1 MKDLHKNLQ
10 MKHYL
15 KQIIHIDSLLTV
27 HLIKFMSQI
36 KAIKT

>member
-1 MKDLHKNLQ
+1 MKDLNKNLQ

-15 KQIIHIDSLLTV
+15 KRIIHIDNLLTV